1 MTTDEKME
9 ALLNEGRV
17 FPPPDRFAATANA
30 NNKSLYEM
38 AENDYEAFWAKQAE
52 ELHWFRRWDKVLEWT
67 VPFSKWF
74 VGGKTNI
81 CYNCL
86 DRHVKGPL
94 RNKAAIIWEGEA
106 PEQQRVLTYWDLYRE
121 VNKFADVLKNQLNV
135 EKGDRVTIYM
145 PMIPELVIV
154 MLAVVRIGAVHSII
168 FGGFSP
174 ESIKD
179 RVLDSQSKVVVT
191 ADGGYRNGQVIQLKR
206 NVDEALA
213 GNDTPVTDVVVVR
226 NMQYHMDIEIDD
238 KRDTWYHRAMRK
250 AHHFIP
256 AEEMDSEDLSFLLYT
271 SGTTGKPKGIM
282 HTTGGYLTGV
292 HYSTKYV
299 FDLKPEDV
307 FWCTADIG
315 WITGHSYITYG
326 PLSNGATVVMYEGS
340 PGYPDKDRFWH
351 IIEKYGVS
359 IFYTAPT
366 AIRTFMRW
374 GEKYP
379 QRRNLSSLRLLG
391 TVGEPINP
399 EAWMWYYKNIGHERC
414 PIVDTWW
421 QTETGSIIVAPLPGV
436 IPVKPGSATIPLPG
450 YDVAVVDKDG
460 HPVKRGEGGLLV
472 IRKPWPSMLRGIYGD
487 PDRYYETYWKKFGNL
502 YFTGDG
508 AKIDRD
514 SYLWLLGRVDDVI
527 NVSGHRIGT
536 MEVESACVDFPA
548 VSEAA
553 VIGIPHEIKGQAI
566 VAFVT
571 IKDGEA
577 HSLDLIQE
585 IEEHVVAKIGSIARL
600 EKIFITAELP
610 KTRSGKIMRRLL
622 RDIANGNVIGDTTT
636 LADPVI
642 VEQLKQRYESE
653 EGN

>member
-1 MTTDEKME
+1 MSTDEKMA
-9 ALLNEGRV
+9 ALLTEGRV
-17 FPPPDRFAATANA
+17 FPPPDSFVENANA
-30 NNKSLYEM
+30 KDKTLYEK
-38 AENDYEAFWAKQAE
+38 AEKDYEGFWAEQAE
-52 ELHWFRRWDKVLEWT
+52 ELHWFRPWDKVAEWE

-81 CYNCL
+81 CYNCV
-86 DRHVKGPL
+86 DRHIKGPL

-121 VNKFADVLKNQLNV
+121 VNKFADVLKNQFKV
-135 EKGDRVTIYM
+135 DKGDRVTIYM
-145 PMIPELVIV
+145 PMIPELVIA

-179 RVLDSQSKVVVT
+179 RVLDSQSKIVIT
-191 ADGGYRNGQVIQLKR
+191 ADGGYRNGQVLQLKR

-213 GNDTPVTDVVVVR
+213 GNDTPVTDVIVVR
-226 NMQYHMDIEIDD
+226 NMQYHMDIEINED
-238 KRDTWYHRAMRK
+238 RDSWYHRAMRK
-250 AHHFIP
+250 ANHFVP
-256 AEEMDSEDLSFLLYT
+256 AAELDSEDLAFLLYT

-326 PLSNGATVVMYEGS
+326 PLSNGATVVMYEGAPS
-340 PGYPDKDRFWH
+340 YPDKDRFWH
-351 IIEKYGVS
+351 IIEKYGVTV
-359 IFYTAPT
+359 FYTAPT

-379 QRRNLSSLRLLG
+379 QRRNLSTLRLLG

-414 PIVDTWW
+414 PVVDTWW
-421 QTETGSIIVAPLPGV
+421 QTETGAIMVAPLPGV
-436 IPVKPGSATIPLPG
+436 IPAKPGSATVPLPG

-472 IRKPWPSMLRGIYGD
+472 VRKPWPSMLRGIYGD

-514 SYLWLLGRVDDVI
+514 GYLWLLGRVDDVI

-571 IKDGEA
+571 IKDGVP
-577 HSLDLIQE
+577 HTLDLIEE
-585 IEEHVVAKIGSIARL
+585 IESHVVEKIGAIARP

-622 RDIANGNVIGDTTT
+622 RDIANGKVLGDTTT
-636 LADPVI
+636 LADPKV
-642 VEQLKQRYESE
+642 VEELKQRYESE
-653 EGN
+653 ESS

>member
-1 MTTDEKME
+1 MPANQFEKWPPEYDQSYIPSPDSEYWNREIETMDPVE
-9 ALLNEGRV
+9 RDKKVILPKLLGQLR
-17 FPPPDRFAATANA
+17 
-30 NNKSLYEM
+30 
-38 AENDYEAFWAKQAE
+38 WAYDNSEFYRKK
-52 ELHWFRRWDKVLEWT
+52 WDKAKVNLRDIRSLADFEQIPFVT
-67 VPFSKWF
+67 KDEIRQDQKEHPPFGSNLCVPRKD
-74 VGGKTNI
+74 I
-81 CYNCL
+81 
-86 DRHVKGPL
+86 
-94 RNKAAIIWEGEA
+94 A
-106 PEQQRVLTYWDLYRE
+106 
-121 VNKFADVLKNQLNV
+121 
-135 EKGDRVTIYM
+135 
-145 PMIPELVIV
+145 
-154 MLAVVRIGAVHSII
+154 RIHG
-168 FGGFSP
+168 
-174 ESIKD
+174 
-179 RVLDSQSKVVVT
+179 
-191 ADGGYRNGQVIQLKR
+191 
-206 NVDEALA
+206 
-213 GNDTPVTDVVVVR
+213 
-226 NMQYHMDIEIDD
+226 
-238 KRDTWYHRAMRK
+238 
-250 AHHFIP
+250 
-256 AEEMDSEDLSFLLYT
+256 T